1 MSSRKNNVRLFS
13 VFLVVAFAFTSLFNF
28 SEIFMENAN
37 AQTAVLES
45 LSLSGVTLSPAFNP
59 AVTEY
64 TATAG
69 YNVNSTTIAATTS
82 GSAITV
88 APEDLGEKKLE
99 PGKNVFTINLLEFD
113 PDTNTNTVINT
124 YTITVEKF
132 ARIDERDPAVVW
144 SGSGLTLSGD
154 SGNPGDYSG
163 TLSASYVAGDYFE
176 YTTSC
181 KRIKMGTRRGP
192 GAGVV
197 DIYLDGVVKRENFD
211 LWMSTKNYQ
220 QEIFDSG
227 DLTPGIHTVKMVM
240 KGKSTHNVATPYGQ
254 LDYIEYI
261 PLTAG
266 EQVKKPVINPASSV
280 FKTTQNVTISCDTP
294 GATIHYTLDG
304 STPTTGSAIYADNIT
319 LSETATVKAIAAKAG
334 LVDSEAVSATYSKAS
349 KSFYDDFSDGTYNK
363 WTTYA
368 GTWSVANGE
377 LSVNSGG
384 GYKAVAKNTVFS
396 DVSYE
401 ADIKVNS
408 GTYDAGV
415 LFRVTGASEGVDNV
429 VGYYAGINLTNN
441 AVVLGKMNNSWKEL
455 TNAAKT
461 VAPNTTY
468 HIKVTAVGSTIKV
481 YVDNMTNPV
490 ISFEDSS
497 FTHGAVGV
505 RAHNTAV
512 SYSNIKAEEIM
523 PTISAKSQSG
533 ASIINTK
540 AGTLQMIAEIAPYNA
555 EIAGMMTWSVT
566 NGTGSASIS
575 PSGLLTAE
583 TDGTVTVKAIAVDGW
598 GGTIESKEFTVS
610 ISGQNGEGFKA
621 VTAITVSGQ
630 DDISFI
636 TSEDGSLQ
644 MTAMVLPENAEDP
657 SVTWSVINGTG
668 SATIDANGVL
678 KPGSRGLVTVKA
690 AANDGSGIVSNEYT
704 VAIAYP
710 KTTFNNPIKINKGG
724 DPYVLKADDGY
735 YYMIVTEGAGN
746 NNRITLRRSKSMSAI
761 AYGEQKVI
769 FNMPATESDVWAGE
783 INQFDGRWYVYY
795 NSTHSGDA
803 GRRMHVLE
811 CSDSDPMTG
820 NWIYKNQIVDSK
832 DMYAIDG
839 DVFQCNGKYYML
851 WSGKIGGIQRIYIG
865 SMSNPYTLDSDMV
878 MISEPT
884 AGWET
889 HGQPVNE
896 GPIAMLK
903 NGKVYITFSASLY
916 VTNYYCL
923 GLLTAD
929 QTSNLLDPASWT
941 KTGPVFLGSLEK
953 NIVSTGHNGFFQSA
967 DGTEDWLIYH
977 SVSNLNEVPNERDVR
992 MQKITWNGDV
1002 PDFGAPVANSTVL
1015 RLPSGE
1021 TPLDTY
1027 EAEDAILTGTTKFTT
1042 SDPNLYNGFTGKGYA
1057 DYVNNTGDSITFN
1070 IVTSKT
1076 DTYNISF
1083 RYTNESVD
1091 TKNMKLTVNGN
1102 IVDDELAFPTTSN
1115 GNDFKG
1121 MHYFNYSLSSRDV
1134 ALNVGANTITLES
1147 NGDSGIRLDSLV
1159 IPELATAQTIPVTS
1173 ISASGQN
1180 GTSTIATKGGTLQ
1193 MTANVQPENA
1203 TDKTVT
1209 WSVTNG
1215 TGSATINESGLL
1227 TAVTDG
1233 TVTVKATA
1241 NDGSNVVSNEYD
1253 VTISGQSTGETVIPV
1268 ASIVVSSQ
1276 NGASTITTKSGTLQM
1291 LANVLP
1297 ENATDKTVTWSVANG
1312 TGSATINESGLLT
1325 AVTDGNVTV
1334 KATANDGS
1342 NVVSNEFTVTIS
1354 GQNDGE
1360 QPTIPVTAIAVSS
1373 QNGASTITT
1382 KSGTLQMLA
1391 NVLPENAI
1399 DKTVTW
1405 SVTNGTGS
1413 ATISDSGLLTAVS
1426 DGTVAVKATAKDGSN
1441 VVSNEFTVAI
1451 SGQNISGG
1459 GDSGNG
1465 NNSGSSGNGSN
1476 SGSSG
1481 GSNSGNTGNGNT
1493 NTGNTD
1499 NGTSGNNTGKDN
1511 GGSGTTTPATPNF
1524 NDMEKYPW
1532 AKDAVETLAAQ
1543 GIIRGTS
1550 ATTFDPGKKITRAD
1564 FMVMLVKALKLD
1576 ADFTDNFADVSS
1588 GKYYYEAVG
1597 IAKKLGIT
1605 NGTGNNKFNP
1615 KEEISRQDMM
1625 VLVVN
1630 ALKAAGIELEA
1641 GTVADM
1647 AGFKDAENVS
1657 GYAKDAIAALIKA
1670 GIIKGSD
1677 NAINPKNDLKRAEA
1691 AAVIYQIYVK

>member
-1 MSSRKNNVRLFS
+1 MSRRKNNTRLFS
-13 VFLVVAFAFTSLFNF
+13 MFLIVAFAFTSLFNF
-28 SEIFMENAN
+28 SGLFMENAN
-37 AQTAVLES
+37 AQTAELQS
-45 LSLSGVTLSPAFNP
+45 LSLSGVTLSPAFSP

-64 TATAG
+64 TATAA

-88 APEDLGEKKLE
+88 AQEDLGEKTLE
-99 PGKNVFTINLLEFD
+99 PGKNVFTVNLLEFD
-113 PDTNTNTVINT
+113 PESNTSTVVNT
-124 YTITVEKF
+124 YTITVNKYL
-132 ARIDERDPAVVW
+132 RIDERDPAVIW
-144 SGSGLTLSGD
+144 SGSSWNLSGD
-154 SGNPGDYSG
+154 TGNPGDYSG

-176 YTTSC
+176 FTTSC

-197 DIYLDGVVKRENFD
+197 DIYLDGVVKKENFD
-211 LWMSTKNYQ
+211 LWMSSKNYQ

-227 DLTPGIHTVKMVM
+227 DLTPGVHTVKMVM
-240 KGKSTHNVATPYGQ
+240 KGTSTHGVATPYGQ

-261 PLTAG
+261 PLTAD
-266 EQVKKPVINPASSV
+266 EQVQKPVINAASSV
-280 FKTTQNVTISCDTP
+280 FKTSQNVTISCDTP

-304 STPTTGSAIYADNIT
+304 STPTTGSTIYADNIT
-319 LSETATVKAIAAKAG
+319 LTETATVKAIAAKAG
-334 LVDSEAVSATYSKAS
+334 LVDSEPVSATYSKAS

-377 LSVNSGG
+377 LSVNSGS

-401 ADIKVNS
+401 ADVKVNS
-408 GTYDAGV
+408 GTNDAGV
-415 LFRVTGASEGVDNV
+415 LFRVTGASEGIDGV

-441 AVVLGKMNNSWKEL
+441 AVVLGRMNNNWKEL
-455 TNAAKT
+455 KSVAKT
-461 VAPNTTY
+461 VAPNITY
-468 HIKVTAVGSTIKV
+468 HIKVTAVGSAIKV
-481 YVDNMTNPV
+481 YVDDMTNPV
-490 ISFEDSS
+490 ISYEDST
-497 FTHGAVGV
+497 FTYGAVGV
-505 RAHNTAV
+505 RAHITAV
-512 SYSNIKAEEIM
+512 SYSNIKADEIL
-523 PTISAKSQSG
+523 PNITVKSQSD
-533 ASIINTK
+533 AAIINTK
-540 AGTLQMIAEIAPYNA
+540 GGTLQMEAEVAPYSAEIANL
-555 EIAGMMTWSVT
+555 ITWSVE

-575 PSGLLTAE
+575 QSGLLTAE
-583 TDGTVTVKAIAVDGW
+583 TDGTVTVKAIAGDGW
-598 GGTIESKEFTVS
+598 GGTIESNAFDVS
-610 ISGQNGEGFKA
+610 ISGQSGEGFKA

-636 TSEDGSLQ
+636 TTEDGSLQ
-644 MTAMVLPENAEDP
+644 MTAKVLPENAEDP

-668 SATIDANGVL
+668 SATISQDGVL
-678 KPGSRGLVTVKA
+678 TAGSRGLVTVKA

-710 KTTFNNPIKINKGG
+710 KTTFNNPVKINKGG

-746 NNRITLRRSKSMSAI
+746 NNRITLRRSKSMAAI

-769 FNMPATESDVWAGE
+769 FNMPATENDVWAGE
-783 INQFDGRWYVYY
+783 INQFEGKWFVYY
-795 NSTHSGDA
+795 NSTHNGDA

-811 CSDSDPMTG
+811 CSDPDPMTG
-820 NWIYKNQIVDSK
+820 TWIYKNQIVDSK

-839 DVFQCNGKYYML
+839 DVFQSNGKYYML

-865 SMSNPYTLDSDMV
+865 SMSDPYTLSSDMV

-884 AGWET
+884 NDWET
-889 HGQPVNE
+889 HGQGVNE

-929 QTSNLLDPASWT
+929 QNSNLLDPKSWT
-941 KTGPVFLGSLEK
+941 KEGPVFVGSLEK

-977 SVSNLNEVPNERDVR
+977 SVSNLNEIPNERDVR
-992 MQKITWNGDV
+992 MQKINWNGDV
-1002 PDFGAPVANSTVL
+1002 PDFGVPVANSTALKV
-1015 RLPSGE
+1015 PSGE

-1027 EAEDAILTGTTKFTT
+1027 EAEDAILTGATKFTT
-1042 SDPNLYNGFTGKGYA
+1042 SDPNLSNGFTGNGYA
-1057 DYVNNTGDSITFN
+1057 DYVNNTGDSITFK

-1102 IVDDELAFPTTSN
+1102 VVGDALAFPTTSN

-1121 MHYFNYSLSSRDV
+1121 MHYFNYLLSSKDV
-1134 ALNVGANTITLES
+1134 DLNVGANTITLES

-1159 IPELATAQTIPVTS
+1159 IPELIPVPQKVPVTS
-1173 ISASGQN
+1173 ITVSG
-1180 GTSTIATKGGTLQ
+1180 
-1193 MTANVQPENA
+1193 
-1203 TDKTVT
+1203 
-1209 WSVTNG
+1209 
-1215 TGSATINESGLL
+1215 
-1227 TAVTDG
+1227 
-1233 TVTVKATA
+1233 
-1241 NDGSNVVSNEYD
+1241 
-1253 VTISGQSTGETVIPV
+1253 
-1268 ASIVVSSQ
+1268 Q

-1297 ENATDKTVTWSVANG
+1297 ENATDRAVTWSVTNG
-1312 TGSATINESGLLT
+1312 TGSASISESGLLA

-1334 KATANDGS
+1334 RATANDGS
-1342 NVVSNEFTVTIS
+1342 NVVSNEFVVTIS
-1354 GQNDGE
+1354 GQSTGE
-1360 QPTIPVTAIAVSS
+1360 PVIPVASIAVSS

-1382 KSGTLQMLA
+1382 KSGTLQMSA
-1391 NVLPENAI
+1391 NVLPENAT
-1399 DKTVTW
+1399 DKAVTW

-1413 ATISDSGLLTAVS
+1413 ASISESGLLTAVS
-1426 DGTVAVKATAKDGSN
+1426 DGTVTVKATAKDGSN
-1441 VVSNEFTVAI
+1441 VVSNEFTAAI

-1459 GDSGNG
+1459 GD
-1465 NNSGSSGNGSN
+1465 SGNGSN

-1493 NTGNTD
+1493 NTGNTN
-1499 NGTSGNNTGKDN
+1499 NGTSGNNSGKDN
-1511 GGSGTTTPATPNF
+1511 GGSGTTTPATPKF
-1524 NDMEKYPW
+1524 NDMDKYPW

-1543 GIIRGTS
+1543 GIISGTS

-1564 FMVMLVKALKLD
+1564 FMIMLVKALKLD

-1641 GTVADM
+1641 GTAADM
-1647 AGFKDAENVS
+1647 AGFKDAENVA
-1657 GYAKDAIAALIKA
+1657 GYAKDAVAALIKA